1 VRIWPLVAL
10 LWWSLAASAPAA
22 EIVKRLHVKIP
33 MRDGV
38 DLVANIF
45 LPSDSARLPALLVR
59 TPYDKG
65 EDLTPNFRAF
75 VEHGY
80 GMVIEDARG
89 RHESGGVFD
98 PFAQEPKDGDD
109 TLNWIARQ
117 PWSDG
122 KIGML
127 GGSYLGIVQWKAA
140 LVENPHLKAI
150 APVVSGADDYRDRY
164 YSTGGAFQ
172 IGHRLLWMSE
182 NLRAP
187 GFTPPA
193 FDRYVRVLPLRSLDQ
208 AAAGQRLAILQKALD
223 HPADDAFWATTSTRE
238 HLDRVRV
245 PVFSVGGWYDC
256 FVESDLAAFSVL
268 QRNSG
273 VHRIVIGPW
282 PHNMSLKF
290 TTADFGGE
298 SGAPI
303 RRMQIEWF
311 DQWLKSKDTPVMS
324 RPPVRI
330 FVMGANRWRDE
341 HEWPLARARMT
352 PFYFASN
359 GRANTLTGDGSLIAR
374 SPRTA
379 KPDRFEFDPRNPVP
393 TAGGA
398 TCCNPKVFPW
408 GPMDQRAIERRPDVL
423 VFSSPPLKADL
434 EVTGPVQVVLSAAT
448 SALDTD
454 FTAKL
459 VDVFPNG
466 EARNLTDGI
475 LRLRYRDSLAKA
487 RLANPGEVYK
497 ITIDAGVTS
506 NVFLKGHCVRV
517 EVSSSNFPRFDR
529 NPNTG
534 RLIADETVLRKAQ
547 QTIYHDR
554 KRPSYVMLPVVPN

>member
-1 VRIWPLVAL
+1 VRLWPIAASYCL
-10 LWWSLAASAPAA
+10 SLAAAASAG
-22 EIVKRLHVKIP
+22 IVERLHVPIP

-38 DLVANIF
+38 HLAANVF
-45 LPSDSARLPALLVR
+45 LPSDTARVPAILVR
-59 TPYDKG
+59 TPYSKG
-65 EDLTPNFRAF
+65 DGLTPNYRAF

-80 GMVIEDARG
+80 AMVIEDARG
-89 RHESGGVFD
+89 RYESEGVFD
-98 PFAQEPKDGDD
+98 PFGHEPKDGDD

-122 KIGML
+122 KVGML

-140 LVENPHLKAI
+140 LLENPHLKAI
-150 APVVSGADDYRDRY
+150 APVVSGYDDYRDRY

-187 GFTPPA
+187 GFMPPS
-193 FDRYVRVLPLRSLDQ
+193 FDQYVWTLPLRRADM
-208 AAAGQRLAILQKALD
+208 AALGQRSEILQKVLD
-223 HPADDAFWATTSTRE
+223 HPSYDAFWRSVSTRE
-238 HLDRVRV
+238 HLNQVRV

-256 FVESDLAAFSVL
+256 FVESDLAAFSAL

-290 TTADFGGE
+290 SDVDFGRE

-311 DQWLKSKDTPVMS
+311 DQWLKDTPMMS

-341 HEWPLARARMT
+341 HEWPLARAKMT
-352 PFYFASN
+352 PLYFASRR
-359 GRANTLTGDGSLIAR
+359 GANTLAGDGSLNAR
-374 SPRTA
+374 PPRRLPA
-379 KPDRFEFDPRNPVP
+379 DHFEFDPRHPVP

-398 TCCNPKVFPW
+398 NCCNPKVFPW
-408 GPMDQRAIERRPDVL
+408 GPVDQRAVERRPDVL
-423 VFSSPPLKADL
+423 VFSSPPLTENM
-434 EVTGPVQVVLSAAT
+434 EVTGAVRVEVYAAT
-448 SALDTD
+448 SAKDTD

-475 LRLRYRDSLAKA
+475 LRLRYRASLENPQPAI
-487 RLANPGEVYK
+487 PGEIYRLV
-497 ITIDAGVTS
+497 IDAGVTS
-506 NVFLKGHCVRV
+506 NVFLKGHRVRV
-517 EVSSSNFPRFDR
+517 EISSSNFPRFDR

-534 RLIADETVLRKAQ
+534 RAIADETLLRKAQ

-554 KRPSYVMLPVVPN
+554 EHPSRVMLPVISN

>member
-1 VRIWPLVAL
+1 MRLWPI
-10 LWWSLAASAPAA
+10 AASCCLSLTATASSG
-22 EIVKRLHVKIP
+22 IVERLHVPIP

-38 DLVANIF
+38 HLAANIF
-45 LPSDSARLPALLVR
+45 LPSDTARVPVILVR
-59 TPYDKG
+59 TPYSKG
-65 EDLTPNFRAF
+65 DSLTPNYRAF

-80 GMVIEDARG
+80 AMVVEDARG
-89 RHESGGVFD
+89 RYESEGVFD
-98 PFAQEPKDGDD
+98 PFGQEPKDGDD

-140 LVENPHLKAI
+140 LLENPHLKAI
-150 APVVSGADDYRDRY
+150 APVVSGYDDYRDRY

-187 GFTPPA
+187 GFTPPS
-193 FDRYVRVLPLRSLDQ
+193 FDQYVRVLPLRRADM
-208 AAAGQRLAILQKALD
+208 AAIGQRSEILQKVLD
-223 HPADDAFWATTSTRE
+223 HPAYDAFWRSVSTRE
-238 HLDRVRV
+238 HLDKVRV

-256 FVESDLAAFSVL
+256 FVESDLAAFSAL

-290 TTADFGGE
+290 AGADFGRE

-311 DQWLKSKDTPVMS
+311 DQWLKAKDTPMMS
-324 RPPVRI
+324 HPPVRI

-341 HEWPLARARMT
+341 HEWPLARAKMT
-352 PFYFASN
+352 PLYLASRR
-359 GRANTLTGDGSLIAR
+359 GAATLAGDGSLSAR
-374 SPRTA
+374 PPRRA
-379 KPDRFEFDPRNPVP
+379 PADRFEFDPRNPVP

-408 GPMDQRAIERRPDVL
+408 GPVDQRAVERRPDVL
-423 VFSSPPLKADL
+423 VYSSPPLREDM
-434 EVTGPVQVVLSAAT
+434 EVTGPVRLELYAAT
-448 SALDTD
+448 SAKDTD

-475 LRLRYRDSLAKA
+475 LRLRYRASLEKSQAA
-487 RLANPGEVYK
+487 IPGEIYRLV
-497 ITIDAGVTS
+497 IDAGVTS
-506 NVFLKGHCVRV
+506 NVFLKGHRVRV
-517 EVSSSNFPRFDR
+517 EISSSNFPRFDR

-534 RLIADETVLRKAQ
+534 RAIADETVLRKAQ

-554 KRPSYVMLPVVPN
+554 EHPSRVVLPVISN